1 MSVEMPTVPK
11 GMEQTQTGVSLHC
24 SCDEQ
29 CRCDSQSENRK
40 CSQVADAVPVED
52 ESNIIDLIE
61 KRADNRVNGHVDAI
75 IVVAEWATQDEYDIV
90 DSRLL
95 LAGNVHDH
103 SEKALRLEG
112 GFEVDVELLPDYDY
126 MTNVVSSIDG
136 EYDND
141 YLPKSSV
148 ETIIQLSP
156 AVFTD
161 GRSETFYCSCNEQ
174 CRCDASR
181 SERQTSS
188 DDTHEVSDK

>member
-24 SCDEQ
+24 SSHEQ

-40 CSQVADAVPVED
+40 CSQVADAVPDVD
-52 ESNIIDLIE
+52 ESNLIDLLQ

-95 LAGNVHDH
+95 LSANIHDH

-112 GFEVDVELLPDYDY
+112 GFEVDVELLPNYNY
-126 MTNVVSSIDG
+126 ITNVISSIDG

-141 YLPKSSV
+141 YLPKSAI
-148 ETIIQLSP
+148 ETIIQLDP
-156 AVFTD
+156 QVIID
-161 GRSETFYCSCNEQ
+161 G
-174 CRCDASR
+174 
-181 SERQTSS
+181 
-188 DDTHEVSDK
+188 